1 MKRKRDRRLM
11 SNLKRGDGSIS
22 DTVGKVQRSGEEG
35 EKVQGMP
42 EWRG

>member
-11 SNLKRGDGSIS
+11 SNLKRGDSSIS